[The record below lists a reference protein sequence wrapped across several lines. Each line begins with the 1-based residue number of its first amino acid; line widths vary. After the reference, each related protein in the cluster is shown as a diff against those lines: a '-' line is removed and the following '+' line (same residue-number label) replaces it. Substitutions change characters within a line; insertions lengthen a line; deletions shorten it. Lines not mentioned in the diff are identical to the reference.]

1 MDKGAHENMKA
12 FLMHRER
19 DFDHLGA
26 MPWNERALTQDLEL
40 NTLLHAMA
48 GEDELLL
55 EVARKVLL
63 SGFENDVDTISYR
76 QAAMKDC
83 LEHAAAIRELYN
95 LMEETLK
102 TTKKHW
108 WGLSSHYPSSMLYS
122 SIALLEFSLT
132 TFRSLRKIAEEQ
144 ASSFVSEAF
153 TRLFA
158 MLREELSE
166 DYLATIQDRLAG
178 LKFRKGIL
186 LSAELGEHNEGT
198 NYVLR
203 KASKSDLTWLQR
215 ILGKGPPAYTFR
227 LADRDTAGPRILS
240 DMQHRAT
247 SRVAIALAHSSDHV
261 LSFFK
266 KLQVELAFYVGCLNL
281 RDRLAAKEEPV
292 CFPVSVSAGERKHRF
307 AGLYD
312 VSLSL
317 RMEHRVVGNTADGD
331 GRSLFIVTGA
341 NQGGKSSLLRSIG
354 LAQLM
359 MQCGMFVGA
368 ESFTAEL
375 CPSLFTHYK
384 REEDATMKSGKF
396 DEEVARMSDI
406 VDHLAPNSMV
416 LFNESFAAT
425 NEREGSEIA
434 RQIVGALVEKGVKIF
449 YVTHLYEFARS
460 FSDKKTESAMFWRA
474 ERKPDGTR
482 TFRIIDGE
490 PLETSFG
497 EDLYHRIFD
506 LDEQLE
512 NADANA
518 ATWPIVT

>member
-1 MDKGAHENMKA
+1 MKA
-12 FLMHRER
+12 FLMHRDR
-19 DFDHLGA
+19 DFDYEGA
-26 MPWNERALTQDLEL
+26 MAWNERALTQDLEL
-40 NTLLHAMA
+40 NTLLGAMA
-48 GEDELLL
+48 GDDEFLL
-55 EVARKVLL
+55 KVMRTALL
-63 SGFENDVDTISYR
+63 SGCENDVDTILYR
-76 QAAMKDC
+76 QATMRDC
-83 LEHAAAIRELYN
+83 IQHAAVIRGLYN
-95 LMEETLK
+95 LMEGTLK

-122 SIALLEFSLT
+122 SIGLLEFSLD
-132 TFRSLRKIAEEQ
+132 TFRNLRKTAEEQ
-144 ASSFVSEAF
+144 ATSFVSEAF

-158 MLREELSE
+158 MLRKELSE
-166 DYLATIQDRLAG
+166 EYLATIHDRLVG
-178 LKFRKGIL
+178 LKFRKGVL
-186 LSAELGEHNEGT
+186 LSAELGEYNEGT

-203 KASKSDLTWLQR
+203 KASKSDLNWLQR

-247 SRVAIALAHSSDHV
+247 SRVAIALARSSDHV

-266 KLQVELAFYVGCLNL
+266 MLQVELAFYVGCLNL
-281 RDRLAAKEEPV
+281 HDRLAANGEPV
-292 CFPVSVSAGERKHRF
+292 CFPVPVSASERKHRF
-307 AGLYD
+307 SGLYD

-317 RMEHRVVGNTADGD
+317 RMEQRIVGNTADGD
-331 GRSLFIVTGA
+331 GGGLFIVTGA
-341 NQGGKSSLLRSIG
+341 NQGGKSSFLRSIG
-354 LAQLM
+354 LGQLM

-368 ESFTAEL
+368 ESFTAGL

-406 VDHLAPNSMV
+406 VDHLTPNSMV

-434 RQIVGALVEKGVKIF
+434 RQIVGALLEKRVKVF
-449 YVTHLYEFARS
+449 YVTHLYEFARDI
-460 FSDKKTESAMFWRA
+460 FDKKTEGAIFWRA

-482 TFRIIDGE
+482 TFRIIEGE
-490 PLETSFG
+490 PLETSHG

-506 LDEQLE
+506 EDEQFH
-512 NADANA
+512 NADSNA
-518 ATWPIVT
+518 TISPIVS